1 MPPPSSL
8 DCSRPFLWKGRC
20 GELELAQKHLAPST
34 WNIAFHHDWFCSL
47 TAACSSLLRSSR
59 LFSWE
64 HGCLFSSCHPPAS
77 LTTGLHTTIREYG
90 RVVSLRGC
98 GLYFSHR
105 RTGLGPLRPSVFM
118 RNCPGNVSALMKIRR
133 TGHRSLRRA
142 ESKSWQIRSR
152 CLACKVPSNHQENSR
167 GRLSVT
173 ASCGWVGPESS
184 VLVSGV

>member
-64 HGCLFSSCHPPAS
+64 HGCLFSSCHPPCLVNHRTAHNYQRIWACC
-77 LTTGLHTTIREYG
+77 LPKGMWALFLPQENRTGSSETN
-90 RVVSLRGC
+90 
-98 GLYFSHR
+98 GLYEELPRQCLCSHENQD
-105 RTGLGPLRPSVFM
+105 RPQV
-118 RNCPGNVSALMKIRR
+118 
-133 TGHRSLRRA
+133 A
-142 ESKSWQIRSR
+142 EESR
-152 CLACKVPSNHQENSR
+152 KQVLAD
-167 GRLSVT
+167 
-173 ASCGWVGPESS
+173 
-184 VLVSGV
+184 